1 MIYITG
7 KRSIPQGKA
16 DYQIFL
22 SPEPKKTIGK
32 NDEKNVENLYGVAG
46 RGREGQ
52 G

>member
-32 NDEKNVENLYGVAG
+32 NDEKNVEKV
-46 RGREGQ
+46 
-52 G
+52 